1 MKIAKSPES
10 ASLAVPLTDERLTWA
25 LSWARR
31 GFHVFPCEPNGKAPT
46 IKGWQEV
53 ATTDEATIRR
63 WWADSPDAN
72 IGLALY
78 KSGHAALDL
87 DRKHGVD
94 GVASLGELEFER
106 GGLPETLEIETP
118 SGGRHLIVR
127 GRLASRTKLR
137 PGLDVR
143 GEGALVVA
151 AGSAIAGK
159 PYRIVKDLPPA
170 ACPDWFVALAGEA
183 RERDRGARVQLVEPD
198 LPWNVAAFESFL
210 RARPPAAEGT
220 RNDTAAK
227 LIAGRAN
234 DLGVSAETATAL
246 AAEHWN
252 ARNEPPLEAEELK
265 LAIRSG
271 MTSAENDF
279 GARASPLDPWSGL
292 DLSNVV
298 CLASH
303 REKAEI
309 PEDVPDVRDE
319 EGDLA
324 EWGWLR
330 AADYVR
336 EVAHPEPLVDG
347 LLFRV
352 GVAMLVG
359 APDLGKTAVALDLGL
374 AVAAGD
380 ETWQGR
386 TLYAGG
392 PVVYLACEGAP
403 ALTQRLEAWAR
414 RHGRDLPHDFI
425 GVPEG
430 EHLASEEAR
439 ARLTRRL
446 GKVRPAVVFIDTL
459 SSATP
464 GMKENDQD
472 QATALMSYAR
482 GLHQATGALVV
493 FLHHPP
499 KSDATDARGSGAF
512 LGNGDGM
519 LILKDAGGG
528 RLRLYSRKLR
538 YDAKDGGLLLR
549 LEKIDLGEDL
559 RHPGRRL
566 SGLVVLQ
573 ADAASPEEAL
583 RDEVTVVMR
592 AKGVTTVRLPELVAE
607 LRRRDEERG
616 ANVRATR
623 TLERHIPRAVGEA
636 WTPTTAFAE
645 LRRVR
650 DLDRKGAPWSV
661 EFREALPDG
670 VDL

>member
-1 MKIAKSPES
+1 
-10 ASLAVPLTDERLTWA
+10 
-25 LSWARR
+25 
-31 GFHVFPCEPNGKAPT
+31 VFPCEPNGKAPA
-46 IKGWQEV
+46 IRGWQAA
-53 ATTDEATIRR
+53 ATTDEAIIRR

-78 KSGHAALDL
+78 RSGHSALDL

-106 GGLPETLEIETP
+106 GGFPETLEIETP

-151 AGSAIAGK
+151 AGSAIDGK
-159 PYRIVKDLPPA
+159 PYRIAKDLPPA
-170 ACPDWFVALAGEA
+170 DCPSWLVELSGEA
-183 RERDRGARVQLVEPD
+183 RDRDRGAKVQLVEPD

-246 AAEHWN
+246 VAELWN
-252 ARNEPPLEAEELK
+252 ARCEPPLDGAELA

-271 MTSAENDF
+271 MASCENDF

-292 DLSNVV
+292 DLTNVV
-298 CLASH
+298 VLAAH
-303 REKAEI
+303 RERADKSK
-309 PEDVPDVRDE
+309 DVPNEEDE
-319 EGDLA
+319 GNLA

-336 EVAHPEPLVDG
+336 EVQHPEPLVDG

-386 TLYAGG
+386 TLYASG

-403 ALTQRLEAWAR
+403 ALTQRLEAWAKH
-414 RHGRDLPHDFI
+414 HGRDLPHDFI

-538 YDAKDGGLLLR
+538 YDAKDSGLLLR
-549 LEKIDLGEDL
+549 LEKVDLGEDP

-573 ADAASPEEAL
+573 ADAASPDEAL
-583 RDEVTVVMR
+583 RDEVAEVMR
-592 AKGVTTVRLPELVAE
+592 AKGVATVRLPELVAE

-661 EFREALPDG
+661 ELREALPDG
-670 VDL
+670 VDF